1 MLISSVI
8 LILREV
14 LEAAL
19 IVSVLLALD
28 QPGKKARWLWG
39 ALLVGVL
46 GAALYAAQLNVI
58 SEWFDYV
65 GQEIINAALQITIYV
80 GLSFVVY
87 DRYCKPDA
95 LQKSGLSEF
104 VMALCVTC
112 AVVREGTE
120 VLIYYSAFSQNTDFI
135 FSVVLGGLI
144 GAAIGVSLG
153 AVFFYGIRSRKRN
166 TQRNMSVI
174 LLAFVA
180 SNMLAQA
187 TLLLTQADWLPSY
200 APLWDTSA
208 WLTEESTIGQLLY
221 ALIGYEATP
230 SIIQVIAY
238 SAGFV
243 LIMLAARIGKQKA
256 NKANR
261 RHSFFG

>member
-19 IVSVLLALD
+19 IVSVLLALS
-28 QPGKKARWLWG
+28 QPDKNARWLWW
-39 ALLVGVL
+39 ALFTGMV
-46 GAALYAAQLNVI
+46 GAALYANQLDVV

-65 GQEIINAALQITIYV
+65 GQEIINAALQITIYF
-80 GLSFVVY
+80 GLGIVVY
-87 DRYCKPDA
+87 QISNQLDA
-95 LQKSGLSEF
+95 SRSRVVSELI
-104 VMALCVTC
+104 MAVCVSC
-112 AVVREGTE
+112 AVIREGTE
-120 VLIYYSAFSQNTDFI
+120 VIIYYSAFRQNAEFI

-153 AVFFYGIRSRKRN
+153 AVFFYGIRSRSRSV
-166 TQRNMSVI
+166 QYYLGVI

-180 SNMLAQA
+180 SNMMSQA

-200 APLWDTSA
+200 APLWDSSG
-208 WLTEESTIGQLLY
+208 WLKEESTLGQLLY

-238 SAGFV
+238 FGGFLLLMFV
-243 LIMLAARIGKQKA
+243 AWVGKKKVYRGMA
-256 NKANR
+256 L
-261 RHSFFG
+261 S